1 MASLKAAR
9 TFQGP
14 LITLRGLCEL
24 EDRAPTFSLRDVVSA
39 DGLRQ
44 FSGRVSAGDVD
55 ATWEMSVWGNGAW
68 SAKAD
73 FHDGG
78 VVAGDFF
85 FLELLLDANHAVGA
99 KLEGS
104 ILNLLDNRHLSLR
117 KDGADRWIR
126 ENWHRIEGVGPSVRL
141 HAAPAVGQLVATPI
155 VLLASVPFVVVLA
168 GFIILIGGAA
178 AAAAASGKNVTVS
191 RCPDQPFNADNTC
204 VRFSVEPPTA
214 GPGPP

>member
-126 ENWHRIEGVGPSVRL
+126 RTGIGSRASARRSACMPLRRSANSWRRRLSCLHPFPSSSCS
-141 HAAPAVGQLVATPI
+141 PA
-155 VLLASVPFVVVLA
+155 S
-168 GFIILIGGAA
+168 
-178 AAAAASGKNVTVS
+178 SS
-191 RCPDQPFNADNTC
+191 
-204 VRFSVEPPTA
+204 
-214 GPGPP
+214 